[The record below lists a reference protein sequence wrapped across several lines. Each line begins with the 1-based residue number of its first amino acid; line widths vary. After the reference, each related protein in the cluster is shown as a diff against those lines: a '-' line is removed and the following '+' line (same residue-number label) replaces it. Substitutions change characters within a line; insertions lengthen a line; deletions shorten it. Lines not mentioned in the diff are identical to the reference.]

1 MRTNELLS
9 NTANNATMS
18 SREIAE
24 LTGKQHKNVVR
35 DIRSMLGQL
44 DKDTLSFERIYFD
57 AQNREQLE
65 FVLDRLHVE
74 CLLTGYSIPLR
85 MKVLE
90 RLTELEQTNTPKL
103 PNFSNP
109 AEAARAWAD
118 EVEAKQAAVALI
130 EQQKPAVEFV
140 ERYVSADSGSKG
152 FRQVAKLLGAN
163 ERDFRE
169 FLNTKKV
176 LYRLGGEWMPYQHH
190 TDAGRFEV
198 KTGVAGE
205 HAFNQAKFTAK
216 GVNWIAGLWAQYQ
229 LEVAA

>member
-1 MRTNELLS
+1 MLTELDLDESNFGRT
-9 NTANNATMS
+9 
-18 SREIAE
+18 
-24 LTGKQHKNVVR
+24 
-35 DIRSMLGQL
+35 
-44 DKDTLSFERIYFD
+44 YFD
-57 AQNREQLE
+57 AQNREQSE
-65 FVLDRLHVE
+65 FVLERLHVE

-90 RLTELEQTNTPKL
+90 RLTELEQANTPQL

-118 EVEAKQAAVALI
+118 EVEAKQAAITLI

-140 ERYVSADSGSKG
+140 ERYVAADSGSKG
-152 FRQVAKLLGAN
+152 FRQVAKLLKAN
-163 ERDFRE
+163 EAHFRA
-169 FLNTKKV
+169 FLLEKRIMYT
-176 LYRLGGEWMPYQHH
+176 LDGERMPYQHH

-198 KTGVAGE
+198 KTGVAGD
-205 HAFNQAKFTAK
+205 HVFNQAKFTAK

>member
-24 LTGKQHKNVVR
+24 LTGKQHQHVRR
-35 DIRSMLGQL
+35 DIKTMLTEL
-44 DKDTLSFERIYFD
+44 DLDESNFGRTYFD
-57 AQNREQLE
+57 AQNREQSE
-65 FVLDRLHVE
+65 FVLERLHVE

-90 RLTELEQTNTPKL
+90 RLKDLEQTNTPQL

-152 FRQVAKLLGAN
+152 FRQVAKMLRAN

-176 LYRLGGEWMPYQHH
+176 MYRLGGEWMPYQHH